1 LEGLRYART
10 AIGVASGAV
19 NGRTIALTIIGF
31 LVGVLAAGSIGVRVI
46 EEVRTDEDATSLPPE
61 NVSSTT
67 LPPTTYFVDP
77 NETLVASTAVVPV
90 AVEGSGSAFAI
101 EYDLISLAPTE
112 GLPPIRFATFGQSQE
127 IPNSDLPVIFP
138 QSWIVRTE
146 SETIEGGPANAD
158 VRVARFILPEGV
170 AADDIVSA
178 DMIDPLMAFPLDT
191 TFELSEASRSAVI
204 IDGVRAELLNISV
217 QSDATIVQI
226 ELLADDPNDL
236 TFSVVGSGPG
246 WRSGVFEAEG
256 RPRVNL
262 TWVGSDLPDVMTF
275 RASGIQWVPL
285 VGSYPISIGGFG

>member
-10 AIGVASGAV
+10 GIGVASGAV